1 MATLIRSFPSVATK
15 KYLNTLT
22 HSRKDLCRV
31 LSATHNFS
39 ASSITPSSANN
50 STRSFSSR
58 KGRDGFQLDALPFSI
73 SPEEALERFRKWSVD
88 DQGLNWLMNWNSIR
102 IGAAYVP
109 VWSFDLNIR
118 FVVTDPNGKKRYDW
132 KPPVFQ
138 SSYGSQPVVFLPGL
152 GSYAG
157 ELFFFFVVGD

>member
-1 MATLIRSFPSVATK
+1 MLPRTKIRNCFNLIVHR
-15 KYLNTLT
+15 
-22 HSRKDLCRV
+22 RQDLCRV
-31 LSATHNFS
+31 LTATRN
-39 ASSITPSSANN
+39 TPTTNN
-50 STRSFSSR
+50 DRPSRQFSSR
-58 KGRDGFQLDALPFSI
+58 SGRKGFQLDALPFSI
-73 SPEEALERFRKWSVD
+73 SPEEALERFRTWSVD

-118 FVVTDPNGKKRYDW
+118 FVVTDSNGTKRYDW

-138 SSYGSQPVVFLPGL
+138 NSYGSQPVVFLSGL

-157 ELFFFFVVGD
+157 ET